1 MLNFVSEAAATAQP
15 TLALV
20 SINTGTIVF
29 TLINTL
35 IIFLIFKIFLFKP
48 VGKILDKRKEMAA
61 SAIKDA
67 EAAKAAAEAAEKEY
81 NESLANAKAEA
92 AEIVKQATI
101 RAQKREEEIVNE
113 ANQKAAD
120 IRAKAE
126 ENIERD
132 KQRALNEVKDQI
144 SELVVMAAGKVV
156 EKEFFMND
164 NACKVYGDA
173 FFSLC
178 SEEDESSLK
187 DRLDELTEL
196 SGIFSENPEFIKL
209 MGTPTVPLE
218 EKISLVEDIT
228 KSGNRRQV
236 LL

>member
-1 MLNFVSEAAATAQP
+1 MLNFVSDATSAAQP

-20 SINTGTIVF
+20 SINPGTIVF
-29 TLINTL
+29 TLINTV

-48 VGKILDKRKEMAA
+48 VGKVLDKRKEMAA

-81 NESLANAKAEA
+81 NESLASAKAEA

-120 IRAKAE
+120 IRMKAE

-156 EKEFFMND
+156 EKEISASD
-164 NACKVYGDA
+164 N
-173 FFSLC
+173 
-178 SEEDESSLK
+178 EEL
-187 DRLDELTEL
+187 
-196 SGIFSENPEFIKL
+196 
-209 MGTPTVPLE
+209 
-218 EKISLVEDIT
+218 ISKFLNEV
-228 KSGNRRQV
+228 GAAQ
-236 LL
+236 

>member
-1 MLNFVSEAAATAQP
+1 MLNFVSEAAAAAQP
-15 TLALV
+15 TLSLV
-20 SINTGTIVF
+20 SIDLGTIIF

-61 SAIKDA
+61 AAITDA
-67 EAAKAAAEAAEKEY
+67 ENAKAAAEATEKEY
-81 NESLANAKAEA
+81 KDRLAEAKTEA
-92 AEIVKQATI
+92 AEIVKQATL
-101 RAQKREEEIVNE
+101 RAQKREEEIVSE

-156 EKEFFMND
+156 EKEISASD
-164 NACKVYGDA
+164 NEEIISK
-173 FFSLC
+173 FL
-178 SEEDESSLK
+178 SEVGAAE
-187 DRLDELTEL
+187 
-196 SGIFSENPEFIKL
+196 
-209 MGTPTVPLE
+209 
-218 EKISLVEDIT
+218 
-228 KSGNRRQV
+228 
-236 LL
+236 